1 MFCKNVEYGFVKHPV
16 KTQQL
21 ESLCWGHCSWPQVLF
36 YFDVLYINGCYFS
49 VVFTADME
57 KLQQENRWLFSSVC
71 VIDISTKI
79 QEDL

>member
-1 MFCKNVEYGFVKHPV
+1 MALSNIHLRANSYKVYVEVTVHG
-16 KTQQL
+16 QL
-21 ESLCWGHCSWPQVLF
+21 LF
-36 YFDVLYINGCYFS
+36 HFDVLYINGCYFS

>member
-1 MFCKNVEYGFVKHPV
+1 MATITFF
-16 KTQQL
+16 
-21 ESLCWGHCSWPQVLF
+21 
-36 YFDVLYINGCYFS
+36 FDVLYINGCYFS
-49 VVFTADME
+49 VIFTADME